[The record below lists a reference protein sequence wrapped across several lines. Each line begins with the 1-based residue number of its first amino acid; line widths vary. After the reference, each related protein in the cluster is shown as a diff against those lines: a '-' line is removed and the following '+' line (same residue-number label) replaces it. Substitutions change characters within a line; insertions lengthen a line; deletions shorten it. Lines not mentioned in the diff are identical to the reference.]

1 MSFVLFVCLF
11 YCKTISVETGPPT
24 FYKLTVSLSLGM
36 GVGLDGESG
45 LIVDGQA
52 GGRKA
57 HKSDK
62 KVEE

>member
-1 MSFVLFVCLF
+1 M
-11 YCKTISVETGPPT
+11 ETGPPT
-24 FYKLTVSLSLGM
+24 FYKLTVSLSLRM

-45 LIVDGQA
+45 LIGDGQA
-52 GGRKA
+52 GGRKV